1 MTPEECHKQHI
12 ETYPCGFVTNT
23 DPSHQPGTHWVAFY
37 FVSKEEGEFFDSYG
51 YPPNHYKGSFKD
63 FLDKHSYDWNFNDR
77 KLQSN
82 WSDVCGQYCIFYPG
96 HRARGFSM
104 NKIVQLFGNDTALN
118 DAKVSRFVKTYF
130 RVVLKQPIPGFV
142 QCCKKLIQ

>member
-1 MTPEECHKQHI
+1 MNTAEIDSALKQDPMTNKTFCGVFPSDKLPQTI
-12 ETYPCGFVTNT
+12 ETYPCGFVANT
-23 DPSHQPGTHWVAFY
+23 DPSHEPGTHWVAFY

-51 YPPNHYKGSFKD
+51 LPPNHYKSSFKN

-82 WSDVCGQYCIFYPG
+82 WSDVCGHYCIFYLS

-104 NKIVQLFGNDTALN
+104 KKIVQLFGNDTMLN
-118 DAKVSRFVKTYF
+118 DTSVSV
-130 RVVLKQPIPGFV
+130 
-142 QCCKKLIQ
+142 C